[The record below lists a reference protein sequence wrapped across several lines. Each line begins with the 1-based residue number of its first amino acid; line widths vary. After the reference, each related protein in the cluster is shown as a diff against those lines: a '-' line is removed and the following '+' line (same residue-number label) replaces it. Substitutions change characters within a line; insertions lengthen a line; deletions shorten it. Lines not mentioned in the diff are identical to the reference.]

1 MHYKSIEI
9 KSITIPT
16 LLITYNRE
24 IKSNCKISSQNCPT
38 VSYSRIF
45 TKCLIKVHNQV
56 LRARIANYLRVK
68 NIPKNLAHSVN
79 RWKRNLLLLAWDIT
93 VVSEPWILPACVYML
108 FYESRIQGTSQV
120 KENSHCK
127 GKRGFL
133 LLILLFI
140 NDCMILI
147 VFVG

>member
-9 KSITIPT
+9 KYITIPT
-16 LLITYNRE
+16 LFIIYSRE
-24 IKSNCKISSQNCPT
+24 IKSNCKVSSQNCPT
-38 VSYSRIF
+38 VSYSKIF

-93 VVSEPWILPACVYML
+93 QTQS
-108 FYESRIQGTSQV
+108 SQPIV
-120 KENSHCK
+120 
-127 GKRGFL
+127 GFIRLSSQANTQLGLSGCRKPTQYIAGFTRL
-133 LLILLFI
+133 LSQAS
-140 NDCMILI
+140 
-147 VFVG
+147 